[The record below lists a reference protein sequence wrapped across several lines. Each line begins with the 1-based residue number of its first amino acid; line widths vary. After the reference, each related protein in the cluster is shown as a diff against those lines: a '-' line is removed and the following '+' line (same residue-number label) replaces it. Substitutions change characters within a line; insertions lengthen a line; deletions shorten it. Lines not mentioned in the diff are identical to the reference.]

1 MVKRS
6 AMMIAAAMLASQ
18 PLAAQQAPVP
28 SPDPLPVN
36 TRNDLICFAMF
47 AVMGSGEAN
56 EQQRTASTA
65 LIGYFLGRLRTQL
78 TTEQIIAEVRTM
90 AADGSLEQGQT
101 SDMQRCRTEALQV
114 GNDLIAVG
122 RAFSDV
128 AAAGRRGRQ

>member
-1 MVKRS
+1 MVMR
-6 AMMIAAAMLASQ
+6 AAVMIAAAMLVSQ

-28 SPDPLPVN
+28 GPDPMPVN

-47 AVMGSGEAN
+47 AVMGSGEVN

-78 TTEQIIAEVRTM
+78 TTEQIIAQVRTM
-90 AADGSLEQGQT
+90 AADGTLERGQT
-101 SDMQRCRTEALQV
+101 SDMQRCRMEALQV

-122 RAFSDV
+122 RAFSE
-128 AAAGRRGRQ
+128 AGSARSRGGQ